1 MNDLFILSNARCYG
15 GAEKSLETILP
26 ELEKEFNIYI
36 FIENDSHYSAIKE
49 MGLKNTKIIIMQK
62 GKNIVS
68 TIVNINK
75 IKNLISTLNEM
86 PYFLTN
92 TRNGAIY
99 LAILSMIKHIDYDKT
114 IIYVRDYLWK
124 YKRIVF
130 GILKKA
136 HFAIPTKAIL
146 DRTGYL
152 DKYIKKERVH
162 VTLNAIRFSNEIM
175 KNKTKK
181 YILNLANFSEWK
193 GQIYLIKAFEK
204 SNLAQEG
211 FKLHICGA
219 IHEEKCFEKINQYIK
234 EHKMDDDIEIST
246 FTNDTSN
253 LYNES
258 QFVVVSSI
266 GDYGGPETFGRT
278 IIEAW
283 SHRKTVIAFD
293 VGGPSYI
300 IESGVN
306 GILVPEKDIV
316 SLASSMCDL
325 AFDNNYRNTL
335 AQNGFE
341 KSKLEYTPRKVVDR
355 LLKIWIE
362 T

>member
-1 MNDLFILSNARCYG
+1 MRNLFILSNARCYG

-26 ELEKEFNIYI
+26 ELERFFNIYI
-36 FIENDSHYSAIKE
+36 FIENDKHYLAIKE
-49 MGLKNTKIIIMQK
+49 MRLTNTKIIRLKK
-62 GKNIVS
+62 GKNIIS
-68 TIVNINK
+68 TIININI
-75 IKNLISTLNEM
+75 IKKLMSTLEDV

-99 LAILSMIKHIDYDKT
+99 LAILSIIKNIDYDKT
-114 IIYVRDYLWK
+114 IIYVRDFLWK
-124 YKRIVF
+124 YKKVVF
-130 GILKKA
+130 SILKTA

-146 DRTGYL
+146 DRRGYL
-152 DKYIKKERVH
+152 DKYIEQDRVH
-162 VTLNAIRFSNEIM
+162 VTLNAIRFPCEM
-175 KNKTKK
+175 KKNQASK

-193 GQIYLIKAFEK
+193 GQLHLVKAFEK
-204 SNLAQEG
+204 SNLAQKG

-219 IHEEKCFEKINQYIK
+219 IHEKQCFKKISQYIK
-234 EHKMDDDIEIST
+234 EHKMEDDVKIST
-246 FTNDTSN
+246 FTNDTSA

-266 GDYGGPETFGRT
+266 ADNGGPETFGRT

-283 SHRKTVIAFD
+283 AHKKTVIAFD
-293 VGGPSYI
+293 IGGPSYI

-306 GILVPEKDIV
+306 GILVPEKDVV
-316 SLASSMCDL
+316 SLADAMCEL
-325 AFDNNYRNTL
+325 AFDDNYRDTL

-341 KSKLEYTPRKVVDR
+341 KAELEYTPRKVVDR
-355 LLKIWIE
+355 LLKVWIE